1 VNRKDNDTVSGTQ
14 HAKVG
19 QPPTSA
25 RPKKW
30 VKPVIVVAVVV
41 IMALLPA
48 MTSSPYLLHLIIYC
62 SAYIVATVSLRMI
75 ITSGQFPLAHGAFM
89 GIGAYTAGMTAIH
102 LGWPA
107 WFTIPAGAAVAGII
121 GMIFSYPFSR
131 LRALYYAMG
140 SLFFGIAVLSIIQSI
155 GPLGR
160 QAGLSG
166 VPPIFSGTSRVPYY
180 YLFLGITVICLI
192 AMYRFEFSRIG
203 TSLKAIS
210 QSHLV
215 ASSVGINEGLY
226 RNLVVGV
233 GCFFV
238 GVAGAALAHY
248 NQSVTPGSY
257 DLMTTLWLTMYVL
270 VGGMNSFVGPIIGA
284 PILFLIPQYFF
295 RDFKQYAPYIT
306 ATILAVF
313 VYVMPT
319 GLVGLIKVITLRY
332 IGRKAGTEDE
342 KGHPSLET
350 KT

>member
-1 VNRKDNDTVSGTQ
+1 
-14 HAKVG
+14 
-19 QPPTSA
+19 
-25 RPKKW
+25 
-30 VKPVIVVAVVV
+30 
-41 IMALLPA
+41 
-48 MTSSPYLLHLIIYC
+48 MTKSPYLLHLIIYC
-62 SAYIVATVSLRMI
+62 FAYIVATVSLRMI

-107 WFTIPAGAAVAGII
+107 WFTIPAGAAMAGII

-155 GPLGR
+155 GFLGR
-160 QAGLSG
+160 QSGLSG
-166 VPPIFSGTSRVPYY
+166 VPSIFAGASRVPYY
-180 YLFLGITVICLI
+180 YLFLGITVICLV

-203 TSLKAIS
+203 NVLKAIS

-215 ASSVGINEGLY
+215 ASSVGINEGFY

-238 GVAGAALAHY
+238 GVAGASLAHY

-257 DLMTTLWLTMYVL
+257 DLMMTLWLTMYVL
-270 VGGMNSFVGPIIGA
+270 VGGMNSFLGSIIGV

-306 ATILAVF
+306 ASILAVF

-319 GLVGLIKVITLRY
+319 GLMGLIKVFISRY
-332 IGRKAGTEDE
+332 ISHKVDSDNG
-342 KGHPSLET
+342 KGQPMLEP
-350 KT
+350 KV